1 VGQLDYSPSKV
12 ASVSC
17 KPPMKE
23 PEDGPA
29 KLAGLR
35 LSDLFGVKRES
46 RRLHIVDRLRTTGAT
61 LQAPSGSFGHLAE

>member
-1 VGQLDYSPSKV
+1 
-12 ASVSC
+12 
-17 KPPMKE
+17 MKE